1 MISNEKKILLF
12 PVASHFLFHFYEIAF
27 PALAIPLTLSLN
39 MSLKDVLELGFP
51 MYLMFGL
58 CALPWGFFADHF
70 SNRLA
75 LMIGFFGC
83 AAGSFLTALSSTP
96 AGILWSLAVVGLFSC
111 ICHPAGMGLISHT
124 AKNRGAALGFFSV
137 AGTIGLIVGPFL
149 AGLMNWLAGWKVAY
163 AVMGIVSLLWGV
175 ALIFIKIDETPL
187 VQENAVGSGGANN
200 NAFPLGTVILFFWIV
215 TLGGLVYRINIV
227 ALPAYLEFK
236 AGFLAAALHDLLNIP
251 TVAATTTMAAA
262 ALTSVIYIAGIFGQ
276 IYGGKIAD
284 RYELR
289 RLYIVFNAAILPL
302 ALLMA
307 FLSGA
312 VSRCRSGSLRI
323 LRPGDPAH
331 REQPH
336 RHLHAPSLAK
346 HRLRPCGDPHL
357 RRGGARRL
365 PRRLG
370 LDPLVAGNGLP
381 LLERPAGAHR
391 REHRLAVHRNAR
403 ARAAQQAIA
412 LSKGVSDR
420 GMDREGGL
428 RSLGPRAS
436 PASRRSPGWS
446 WNRCTS

>member
-1 MISNEKKILLF
+1 
-12 PVASHFLFHFYEIAF
+12 
-27 PALAIPLTLSLN
+27 

-111 ICHPAGMGLISHT
+111 ICHPAGMGLISHGV
-124 AKNRGAALGFFSV
+124 KNRGTALGIFSV
-137 AGTIGLIVGPFL
+137 AGTVGLIVGPFL

-163 AVMGIVSLLWGV
+163 AVMGAVSLLWGV
-175 ALIFIKIDETPL
+175 ALIFIQIDETP
-187 VQENAVGSGGANN
+187 VTQESPAADGGGGSSNT
-200 NAFPLGTVILFFWIV
+200 FPLGTVILFFWIV

-236 AGFLAAALHDLLNIP
+236 AGFLAAALHDLLNVP

-307 FLSGA
+307 FLT
-312 VSRCRSGSLRI
+312 
-323 LRPGDPAH
+323 
-331 REQPH
+331 EQY
-336 RHLHAPSLAK
+336 
-346 HRLRPCGDPHL
+346 
-357 RRGGARRL
+357 
-365 PRRLG
+365 
-370 LDPLVAGNGLP
+370 LVAAAAAYVFFALGIQPIENSLIATFTPPRWRSTGYGLAAI
-381 LLERPAGAHR
+381 LIFGVGA
-391 REHRLAVHRNAR
+391 LAVY
-403 ARAAQQAIA
+403 
-412 LSKGVSDR
+412 LVGWVSTR
-420 GMDREGGL
+420 W
-428 RSLGPRAS
+428 SLGTVYLFSSALLVLIVVNIVLLFIATRGRELRN
-436 PASRRSPGWS
+436 RRSP
-446 WNRCTS
+446 

>member
-1 MISNEKKILLF
+1 MTNEKKILLF

-27 PALAIPLTLSLN
+27 PALAIPLTLSLG
-39 MSLKDVLELGFP
+39 MGLKDVLALGFP

-58 CALPWGFFADHF
+58 CALPWGVFADHF

-75 LMIGFFGC
+75 LAIGFFGC

-96 AGILWSLAVVGLFSC
+96 EGIMWSLAVIGIFSC

-149 AGLMNWLAGWKVAY
+149 AGMLNWLAGWKVAY

-187 VQENAVGSGGANN
+187 VQENAVVSGGANN
-200 NAFPLGTVILFFWIV
+200 NVFPLGTVILFFWIV

-236 AGFLAAALHDLLNIP
+236 AGFLAVALHDLLNIP

-284 RYELR
+284 RHELK
-289 RLYIVFNAAILPL
+289 RLYILFNAAILPL

-307 FLSGA
+307 FLSDQYLVVAAAAYVFFALGIQPIENSLIATFTPPRWRSTGYGLAAILIFGVGA
-312 VSRCRSGSLRI
+312 
-323 LRPGDPAH
+323 
-331 REQPH
+331 
-336 RHLHAPSLAK
+336 
-346 HRLRPCGDPHL
+346 
-357 RRGGARRL
+357 
-365 PRRLG
+365 
-370 LDPLVAGNGLP
+370 
-381 LLERPAGAHR
+381 
-391 REHRLAVHRNAR
+391 LAVF
-403 ARAAQQAIA
+403 
-412 LSKGVSDR
+412 LVGWVSTR
-420 GMDREGGL
+420 W
-428 RSLGPRAS
+428 SLGTVYLFSSALLLLIVMNIVFLFAATRGRELRN
-436 PASRRSPGWS
+436 RRFS
-446 WNRCTS
+446 

>member
-1 MISNEKKILLF
+1 MINNEKKILLF

-39 MSLKDVLELGFP
+39 MSLKDVLALGFP

-96 AGILWSLAVVGLFSC
+96 EGIMWSLAVIGIFSC

-149 AGLMNWLAGWKVAY
+149 AGMLNWLAGWKVAY

-236 AGFLAAALHDLLNIP
+236 AGFLAVALHDLLNIP
-251 TVAATTTMAAA
+251 SVAATTTMAAA
-262 ALTSVIYIAGIFGQ
+262 ALTSVIYVAGIFGQ

-307 FLSGA
+307 FLSDQYLVVAAAAYVFFALGVQPIENSLIATFTPPRWRSTGYGLAAILIFGVGA
-312 VSRCRSGSLRI
+312 
-323 LRPGDPAH
+323 
-331 REQPH
+331 
-336 RHLHAPSLAK
+336 
-346 HRLRPCGDPHL
+346 
-357 RRGGARRL
+357 
-365 PRRLG
+365 
-370 LDPLVAGNGLP
+370 
-381 LLERPAGAHR
+381 
-391 REHRLAVHRNAR
+391 LAVF
-403 ARAAQQAIA
+403 
-412 LSKGVSDR
+412 LVGWVSTR
-420 GMDREGGL
+420 W
-428 RSLGPRAS
+428 SLGTVYLFSSALLVLIVVNIVLLFIATRGRELRN
-436 PASRRSPGWS
+436 RRSP
-446 WNRCTS
+446 